1 MRNIN
6 SSTTLL
12 LDKLYNLRGSDSV
25 IFANIE
31 KESASAMEVKTSSE
45 KKKQDLEKTIEK
57 LSADK
62 DVLESQGERLKNVLK
77 SLSQEDFSV
86 IVERLHI
93 DFNPEQISEKIN
105 EKLPSTITQVADE
118 KKEAERKLVDV
129 ENEITSSTTKLEEL
143 AIRKDEAVQNQNKL
157 NEFFELALSGN
168 SNLTRDSITSLLE
181 KFKFTKD
188 EQRECA
194 KLLMFPEDGLF
205 DYEANVENGETSRK
219 SISDIFQ
226 EAKEIENVTEKE
238 EPEYEHTQILNEG
251 DVLVNQTEEKEDNN
265 NDELTEE
272 VKNLLKVCGF
282 NVNDFTDQDINKI
295 KENYDNE
302 LIANNVDYLDK
313 LGITKDIFIGNVDLF
328 TDKELK
334 TKVDTIIAAG
344 KTSFDVYLN
353 PNVLIK
359 YNLEQL
365 NAAIDALKD
374 SGLDPAKVPLMA
386 F

>member
-1 MRNIN
+1 M
-6 SSTTLL
+6 
-12 LDKLYNLRGSDSV
+12 
-25 IFANIE
+25 
-31 KESASAMEVKTSSE
+31 
-45 KKKQDLEKTIEK
+45 
-57 LSADK
+57 
-62 DVLESQGERLKNVLK
+62 
-77 SLSQEDFSV
+77 
-86 IVERLHI
+86 
-93 DFNPEQISEKIN
+93 
-105 EKLPSTITQVADE
+105 
-118 KKEAERKLVDV
+118 
-129 ENEITSSTTKLEEL
+129 